1 MLRLLVIIMKVL
13 FLTSNKNKVIEANQ
27 TLCELGYEVEQF
39 LIEGVA
45 PKIIEPQSS
54 KIEIVSEYKIQ
65 QALELISGTD
75 FENHALLV
83 EDSGLFIKSLNDFPG
98 VFSSYFFETIG
109 NQGILKLLE
118 NEEIR
123 DAEYRACSILYT
135 NGKYFHALGKCFGR
149 ISNEVK
155 GSNGFGYDPIFIP
168 NSGDGRTFGE
178 MEDYEKELKSHRG
191 ESLRILYD
199 KLSLPSK

>member
-1 MLRLLVIIMKVL
+1 MKVL
-13 FLTSNKNKVIEANQ
+13 FLTSNENKVTEANQ
-27 TLCELGYEVEQF
+27 TLSELGYEIEQF
-39 LIEGVA
+39 LINGLA

-54 KIEIVSEYKIQ
+54 EIEIVSEFKIQ
-65 QALELISGTD
+65 QALELISGTN

-83 EDSGLFIKSLNDFPG
+83 EDSGLFIESLSDFPG
-98 VFSSYFFETIG
+98 VYSSYFFRTVG

-118 NEEIR
+118 NESNR
-123 DAEYRACSILYT
+123 NAEYRAYSILYRD
-135 NGKYFHALGKCFGR
+135 GVYFRALGKCLGS
-149 ISNEVK
+149 ISTEIK

-168 NSGDGRTFGE
+168 DSGDGRTFGE
-178 MEDYEKELKSHRG
+178 MQDYEKESKSHRG

>member
-1 MLRLLVIIMKVL
+1 MKVL
-13 FLTSNKNKVIEANQ
+13 FLTSNENKVTEANQ
-27 TLCELGYEVEQF
+27 TLSELGYEIEQF
-39 LIEGVA
+39 RINGLA

-54 KIEIVSEYKIQ
+54 EIEIVSEFKIQ
-65 QALELISGTD
+65 QALELISGTN

-83 EDSGLFIKSLNDFPG
+83 EDSGLFIESLDDFPG
-98 VFSSYFFETIG
+98 VYSSYFFRTVG

-118 NEEIR
+118 NESNR
-123 DAEYRACSILYT
+123 NAEYRAYSILYRD
-135 NGKYFHALGKCFGR
+135 GVYFRALGKCLGR
-149 ISNEVK
+149 ISTEIK

-168 NSGDGRTFGE
+168 DSGDGRTFGE
-178 MEDYEKELKSHRG
+178 MQDYEKESKSHRG

>member
-1 MLRLLVIIMKVL
+1 MKVL
-13 FLTSNKNKVIEANQ
+13 FLTSNENKVTEANQ
-27 TLCELGYEVEQF
+27 TLSELGYEIEQF
-39 LIEGVA
+39 LINGLA

-54 KIEIVSEYKIQ
+54 EIEIVSEFKIQ
-65 QALELISGTD
+65 QALELISGTN

-83 EDSGLFIKSLNDFPG
+83 EDSGLFIESLDDFPG
-98 VFSSYFFETIG
+98 VYSSYFFSTVG

-118 NEEIR
+118 NESNR
-123 DAEYRACSILYT
+123 NAEYRAYSILYID
-135 NGKYFHALGKCFGR
+135 GVYFRALGKCLGS
-149 ISNEVK
+149 ISTEIK

-168 NSGDGRTFGE
+168 DSGDGRTFGE
-178 MEDYEKELKSHRG
+178 MQDYEKESKSHRG

>member
-1 MLRLLVIIMKVL
+1 MKVL

-27 TLCELGYEVEQF
+27 TLSELGYEIEQF
-39 LIEGVA
+39 LINGLA

-54 KIEIVSEYKIQ
+54 EIEIVSEFKIQ
-65 QALELISGTD
+65 QALELISGTN

-83 EDSGLFIKSLNDFPG
+83 EDSGLFIESLDDFPG
-98 VFSSYFFETIG
+98 VYSSYFFSTVG

-118 NEEIR
+118 NESNR
-123 DAEYRACSILYT
+123 NAEYRAYSILYID
-135 NGKYFHALGKCFGR
+135 GVYFRALGKCLGS
-149 ISNEVK
+149 ISTEIK

-168 NSGDGRTFGE
+168 DSGDGRTFGE
-178 MEDYEKELKSHRG
+178 MQDYEKESKSHRG

>member
-1 MLRLLVIIMKVL
+1 MKVL
-13 FLTSNKNKVIEANQ
+13 FLTSNENKVIEANQ
-27 TLCELGYEVEQF
+27 TLSELGYEIEQF
-39 LIEGVA
+39 LINGLA

-54 KIEIVSEYKIQ
+54 KIEIVSEFKIQ

-83 EDSGLFIKSLNDFPG
+83 EDSGLFIECLNDFPG
-98 VFSSYFFETIG
+98 VYSSYFFRTVG

-118 NEEIR
+118 NESNR
-123 DAEYRACSILYT
+123 NAEYRACSILYRD
-135 NGKYFHALGKCFGR
+135 GVYFRSLGKCLGS
-149 ISNEVK
+149 ISTEIK

-168 NSGDGRTFGE
+168 DSGDGRTFGE
-178 MEDYEKELKSHRG
+178 MQDYEKESKSHRG

>member
-1 MLRLLVIIMKVL
+1 MKVL
-13 FLTSNKNKVIEANQ
+13 FLTSNENKVTEANQ
-27 TLCELGYEVEQF
+27 TLSELGYEIEQF
-39 LIEGVA
+39 RINGLA

-54 KIEIVSEYKIQ
+54 EIEIVSEFKIQ
-65 QALELISGTD
+65 QALELISGTN

-83 EDSGLFIKSLNDFPG
+83 EDSGLFIESLNDFPG
-98 VFSSYFFETIG
+98 VYSSYFFTTVG

-118 NEEIR
+118 NESNR
-123 DAEYRACSILYT
+123 NAEYRAYSILYRD
-135 NGKYFHALGKCFGR
+135 GVYFRALGKCLGR
-149 ISNEVK
+149 ISTEIK

-168 NSGDGRTFGE
+168 DSGDGRTFGE
-178 MEDYEKELKSHRG
+178 MQDYEKESKSHRG